1 MKNQSRDFATMS
13 DDERRRFALENAT
26 DADVT
31 ELNFEEPR
39 DADQMGRGHQ
49 DPAAEFADPE
59 RRDGAAA
66 QLDDARHER
75 NVRRAGDRQKRDR
88 TESD

>member
-1 MKNQSRDFATMS
+1 MS
-13 DDERRRFALENAT
+13 DDERRRFALENPT

-49 DPAAEFADPE
+49 DAAAEFADPE
-59 RRDGAAA
+59 NRDGTAA
-66 QLDDARHER
+66 QLDDERHDR
-75 NVRRAGDRQKRDR
+75 NVRRAADRQKRDR